1 MKYLCLCYYDTKA
14 FSKLSPADLQAIG
27 PACRPHD
34 AALKATGKLIAQ
46 GSLSLPDTWSHF
58 IPREGKPHLVQGPYL
73 EDSRQAGAFFLVEA
87 PTVEEAQ
94 HVASK
99 HAAANFG
106 EHLGFAV
113 EVRACE
119 MFETYEA
126 RQ

>member
-1 MKYLCLCYYDTKA
+1 MKYLCLCYYDTNV

-73 EDSRQAGAFFLVEA
+73 E
-87 PTVEEAQ
+87 
-94 HVASK
+94 
-99 HAAANFG
+99 
-106 EHLGFAV
+106 
-113 EVRACE
+113 
-119 MFETYEA
+119 
-126 RQ
+126 